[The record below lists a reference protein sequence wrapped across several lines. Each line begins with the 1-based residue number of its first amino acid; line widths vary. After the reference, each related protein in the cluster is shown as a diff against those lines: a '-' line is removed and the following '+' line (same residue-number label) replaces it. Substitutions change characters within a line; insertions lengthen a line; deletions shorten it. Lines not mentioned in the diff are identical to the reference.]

1 MSPEGESPTATKQPH
16 RGCCPTPHNQRNRN
30 RSRVKSSPEGGASVG
45 RSPAEEGQ
53 AANAE
58 TARTWSLGWRT
69 LAGAFHGPTQQWL
82 EGLRDG
88 AVTTA
93 LSEATRWLG
102 SDRERF
108 SDALGISNDFVAKQ
122 RSRNIEDVLRDIS
135 AEYDRL
141 FIGGTGPMEA
151 PPCESAYRERVAA
164 GAVMARG
171 ARTSAVE
178 EVYRRYGM
186 QPPLS
191 QRDLPDNIATE
202 LEFMCFLTQR
212 EAEAWEKGKV
222 ETAKELRR
230 AQLRFVEDH
239 LAHWLPDF
247 CGRVQDATQSDLYF
261 ALAGI
266 RREFLTVE
274 TRWACGKR
282 VP

>member
-1 MSPEGESPTATKQPH
+1 MWGE
-16 RGCCPTPHNQRNRN
+16 RGTTV
-30 RSRVKSSPEGGASVG
+30 SK
-45 RSPAEEGQ
+45 SPAEEAQ

-58 TARTWSLGWRT
+58 TARAWSLGWRT
-69 LAGAFHGPTQQWL
+69 LAAAFHGPTQQWL

-88 AVTTA
+88 AVTSA

-122 RSRNIEDVLRDIS
+122 QVRKTEDVLRDIS

-151 PPCESAYRERVAA
+151 PPCESAYGERATARAA
-164 GAVMARG
+164 ITRG
-171 ARTSAVE
+171 PPTSAVE
-178 EVYRRYGM
+178 EFYQRYGM

-191 QRDLPDNIATE
+191 HRDLADNIATE
-202 LEFMCFLTQR
+202 LEFMWFLTQR
-212 EAEAWEKGKV
+212 EADAWEKGEV

-230 AQLRFVEDH
+230 AQLVFVDEH
-239 LAHWLPDF
+239 LARWLPDF
-247 CGRVQDATQSDLYF
+247 CGRVQSAARTKLYL

-266 RREFLTVE
+266 LWEFLEVE
-274 TRWACGKR
+274 TRWACR
-282 VP
+282 QSTPIPRHMEAD

>member
-1 MSPEGESPTATKQPH
+1 MS
-16 RGCCPTPHNQRNRN
+16 
-30 RSRVKSSPEGGASVG
+30 KSA
-45 RSPAEEGQ
+45 AEE
-53 AANAE
+53 AREANAE

-93 LSEATRWLG
+93 FWEATRWLG

-108 SDALGISNDFVAKQ
+108 ADALETSKSFVTKQ
-122 RSRNIEDVLRDIS
+122 RDRDIEEALRDVKG
-135 AEYDRL
+135 EYDRL
-141 FIGGTGPMEA
+141 FIGRTGPVEA
-151 PPCESAYRERVAA
+151 PPCESAYRERDAA

-171 ARTSAVE
+171 ARTSPVQ

-202 LEFMCFLTQR
+202 LEFMCFLTER
-212 EAEAWEKGKV
+212 EAEAWEKGEV

-230 AQLRFVEDH
+230 AQLRFVEEH

-247 CGRVQDATQSDLYF
+247 CGRVQIAAQTKLYL

-266 RREFLTVE
+266 LWEFLAVE
-274 TRWACGKR
+274 TGWAR
-282 VP
+282 AQSAPRHVFREAHR

>member
-1 MSPEGESPTATKQPH
+1 MS
-16 RGCCPTPHNQRNRN
+16 
-30 RSRVKSSPEGGASVG
+30 KSA
-45 RSPAEEGQ
+45 AEE
-53 AANAE
+53 AREANAA

-93 LSEATRWLG
+93 LWEATRWLG

-122 RSRNIEDVLRDIS
+122 QVRNIEDVLRDIS

-141 FIGGTGPMEA
+141 FIGRTGPVEA
-151 PPCESAYRERVAA
+151 PPCESAYRERDAA
-164 GAVMARG
+164 GAVMASG

-178 EVYRRYGM
+178 ELYRTYGM
-186 QPPLS
+186 QPSLS

-212 EAEAWEKGKV
+212 EAEAWEKGEV

-230 AQLRFVEDH
+230 AQLRFVEEH
-239 LAHWLPDF
+239 LVHWLPNF
-247 CGRVQDATQSDLYF
+247 CGRVQSAARTKLYL

-266 RREFLTVE
+266 LWEFLAVE
-274 TRWACGKR
+274 THWACGQSTPR
-282 VP
+282 YIFREAHR